1 MTYHWNFA
9 SVIQYRQTLYEG
21 LGGTLQLGALSL
33 FSALVIGI
41 LIGVL
46 RTSEFSTLRNVGIVY
61 VGFFRNIP
69 FLVQLFWFYYA
80 IPVLTGIQAKP
91 FVASWIALS
100 LYGGAY
106 FGEIYRAGIQSIE
119 KGQWEAARAIG
130 LGYIEIM
137 RNVVMPQAIQR
148 MIPPLTT
155 QAIELVKLT
164 TVAST
169 IAYFELLYSAKL
181 VSDQDLRPLEAYTAV
196 AFILISLLLV
206 LSFLAARLE
215 RRLRIA
221 R

>member
-1 MTYHWNFA
+1 MTYHWNF
-9 SVIQYRQTLYEG
+9 SSIVQYRQLLYQG
-21 LGGTLQLGALSL
+21 LAGTLQLGAISL
-33 FSALVIGI
+33 LSALLIGIVIG
-41 LIGVL
+41 LL
-46 RTSEFSTLRNVGIVY
+46 RTSQPTGLRLVAGIY

-69 FLVQLFWFYYA
+69 FLVQLFWFFYA

-91 FVASWIALS
+91 FFASWIALS

-106 FGEIYRAGIQSIE
+106 FGEIYRAGIQSVE
-119 KGQWEAARAIG
+119 RGQWEAARAIG
-130 LGYIEIM
+130 LGYFEVM
-137 RNVVMPQAIQR
+137 RSVVLPQAIRR

-196 AFILISLLLV
+196 AVILISLLLV
-206 LSFLAARLE
+206 LSFIAARLE
-215 RRLRIA
+215 RRLQA
-221 R
+221 AQ

>member
-1 MTYHWNFA
+1 MTYHWNFT
-9 SVIQYRQTLYEG
+9 SIIRYRSLLYEG
-21 LGGTLQLGALSL
+21 LGGTLQLGVASL
-33 FSALVIGI
+33 LSALLIGI
-41 LIGVL
+41 LVGLL
-46 RTSEFSTLRNVGIVY
+46 RTSQPAGQRTIASIY

-80 IPVLTGIQAKP
+80 IPVLTGVQAKP
-91 FVASWIALS
+91 FVAAWIALS

-130 LGYIEIM
+130 LGYFEVM
-137 RNVVMPQAIQR
+137 RSVVLPQAIR
-148 MIPPLTT
+148 HMIPPLTT
-155 QAIELVKLT
+155 QAIELIKLT

-181 VSDQDLRPLEAYTAV
+181 VSDQDLRPLEAYTSVAV
-196 AFILISLLLV
+196 ILISILLV

-215 RRLRIA
+215 RRLKLA
-221 R
+221 D

>member
-1 MTYHWNFA
+1 MTYHWNFN
-9 SVIQYRQTLYEG
+9 SIIQYRQILYQG
-21 LGGTLQLGALSL
+21 LAGTLQLGALSL
-33 FSALVIGI
+33 ASALLIGM

-46 RTSEFSTLRNVGIVY
+46 RTSQSAGPRWFAGLY

-69 FLVQLFWFYYA
+69 FLVQLFWFFYA

-91 FVASWIALS
+91 FFASWIALS

-106 FGEIYRAGIQSIE
+106 FGEIYRAGIQSVE

-130 LGYIEIM
+130 LGSFEVM
-137 RNVVMPQAIQR
+137 RSVVLPQAVRR

-196 AFILISLLLV
+196 AVILVSILLV
-206 LSFLAARLE
+206 LSFIAARLE
-215 RRLRIA
+215 RRLQA
-221 R
+221 AQ

>member
-1 MTYHWNFA
+1 MTYHWNF
-9 SVIQYRQTLYEG
+9 SSIIQYRQLLYQG
-21 LGGTLQLGALSL
+21 LAGTLQLGAISL
-33 FSALVIGI
+33 LSALLIGIVIG
-41 LIGVL
+41 LL
-46 RTSEFSTLRNVGIVY
+46 RTSQPIGLRLVAGVY

-69 FLVQLFWFYYA
+69 FLVQLFWFFYA

-91 FVASWIALS
+91 FFASWIALS

-106 FGEIYRAGIQSIE
+106 FGEIYRAGIQSVE

-130 LGYIEIM
+130 LGYFEVM
-137 RNVVMPQAIQR
+137 RSVVLPQAIRR

-196 AFILISLLLV
+196 AVILVSLLLV
-206 LSFLAARLE
+206 LSLVAARLE
-215 RRLRIA
+215 RRLLA
-221 R
+221 AQ